1 MRCQP
6 LQQAARSPAAATLA
20 ESDLYAEVA
29 ATEMGVEVPQRAT
42 LAESDLYAEVA
53 ATEMEVEVPQR
64 RQGPSATVA
73 GHEHVREV
81 AAVPLARCSYPLG
94 AARSRGSQCTACT
107 QSILRQDRRRR
118 SRHPSETGMC

>member
-6 LQQAARSPAAATLA
+6 LQQAARSPAA
-20 ESDLYAEVA
+20 
-29 ATEMGVEVPQRAT
+29 AT

-118 SRHPSETGMC
+118 SRRPSETGMC